1 MSRCYIRNGV
11 WAWSVE
17 RQEGTLGDLLDRD
30 ALYQD
35 VLSEE
40 RAKRPSRVNPEWLT
54 ERGRMLRPSA
64 RKQDRIYVAT
74 LLAIAVSE
82 ADLVAVLAAASE
94 RDTTIVAVTGSVTPP
109 GDVAAVAAAVAHWRK
124 EKEAA
129 RTEPGRLEGVRV
141 AAEKKRARTMKAVKI
156 ARPLW
161 RDAKAGR
168 PTTEQ
173 IADHVGLSAKT
184 LYSELG
190 RRPPV
195 RKGRSQ

>member
-11 WAWSVE
+11 WAWSIE

-54 ERGRMLRPSA
+54 ERARMLRPSA

-109 GDVAAVAAAVAHWRK
+109 GDVAAVADAVAHWRQ

-161 RDAKAGR
+161 RDAKTGR
-168 PTTEQ
+168 LTTEQ
-173 IADHVGLSAKT
+173 IADQVGLSAKT